1 MSSLG
6 WLLTTCRPTQRLTN
20 PTHDYIIDWCIV
32 SALGVRHHMPM
43 SLWICFFL
51 IAWQVPDCQLV
62 QSGAWRLI
70 SISQEL
76 TMFFSYVSTI
86 GQLFSHTST
95 TPSNVVA
102 TSTVEFHQLSA
113 GPCPSIPLQYVR
125 RRDHLRCGEGRDLM
139 VNCFGKQCEAQQ
151 ICTACRSKTRVI
163 NSHIYSNWFEDH
175 SVSI

>member
-1 MSSLG
+1 MSADSAANKSNARLHHRLVHCLG
-6 WLLTTCRPTQRLTN
+6 PWRQTSHANVFVDLFFFDRLASTG
-20 PTHDYIIDWCIV
+20 
-32 SALGVRHHMPM
+32 L
-43 SLWICFFL
+43 
-51 IAWQVPDCQLV
+51 
-62 QSGAWRLI
+62 
-70 SISQEL
+70 SIGPIRGLASDKY
-76 TMFFSYVSTI
+76 FPRADHVFSYVSTI

-113 GPCPSIPLQYVR
+113 GPRPSIPLQYVR

-163 NSHIYSNWFEDH
+163 N
-175 SVSI
+175 